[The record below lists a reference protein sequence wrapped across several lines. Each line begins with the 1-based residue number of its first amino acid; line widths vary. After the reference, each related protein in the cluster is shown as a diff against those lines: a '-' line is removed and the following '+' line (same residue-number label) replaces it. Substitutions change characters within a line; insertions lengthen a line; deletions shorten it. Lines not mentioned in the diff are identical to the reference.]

1 MRVEASVPARVERL
15 FPLLESD
22 FSVLAL
28 NGLLDV
34 HRTEWAVG
42 LRVVNLR
49 LQEFDSQE
57 GRHDQRTDQLYVGYE
72 I

>member
-15 FPLLESD
+15 FPLLESE
-22 FSVLAL
+22 FAVLAL

-34 HRTEWAVG
+34 HRTERAVG
-42 LRVVNLR
+42 FRVINER

-57 GRHDQRTDQLYVGYE
+57 RHGRRIDPL
-72 I
+72 